1 MPEGFTIGPLLIP
14 TRPLAVILSLLLAV
28 WVSKRIAARMDL
40 DAQWLQRVA
49 EGCAWSGII
58 GARLGFVL
66 MTWSAFRAAPW
77 TALYFWQPGYLLYSG
92 LFTGATFAIWRIWR
106 RPLRE
111 RRSYMWVL
119 GGGYA
124 VGAMLAVAVLGTMN
138 MFTGSQTL
146 RSGDRVPDFTLVNL
160 SGDRVRFSDLTGQAV
175 VLNFCATWC
184 PPCRREMP
192 LLDSIQKE
200 YESRGLSVVGID
212 VGEEPEV
219 VRRFVESMGVE
230 YPIWTDA
237 PTRQMGSESSQSI
250 HHRFGGV
257 GLPTTI
263 FIDPGGIV
271 RDQHL
276 GELNR
281 AILQTQAEE
290 LLRPLF
296 RRAAAWSRG
305 LPQGR
310 L

>member
-1 MPEGFTIGPLLIP
+1 MPEGFSIGPLLIP

-28 WVSKRIAARMDL
+28 WVSNRIAGRMGL

-77 TALYFWQPGYLLYSG
+77 TALYFWQPGYHLYSG
-92 LFTGATFAIWRIWR
+92 LLIGAAFAIWRIWQ
-106 RPLRE
+106 RPVRE
-111 RRSYMWVL
+111 RRSYIRAL

-124 VGAMLAVAVLGTMN
+124 VGAILAVAVLGTMN
-138 MFTGSQTL
+138 MFTGAQTL
-146 RSGDRVPDFTLVNL
+146 RSGDRVPDFTLVNV

-175 VLNFCATWC
+175 VLNFWATWC

-192 LLDSIQKE
+192 LLDTIQKE
-200 YESRGLSVVGID
+200 YRSRGLSVVGVN

-230 YPIWTDA
+230 YSIWANA
-237 PTRQMGSESSQSI
+237 PNKQIGFDSSQSI
-250 HHRFGGV
+250 HRRFGGV

-263 FIDPGGIV
+263 FVDPRGII

-290 LLRPLF
+290 LLR
-296 RRAAAWSRG
+296 
-305 LPQGR
+305 Q
-310 L
+310 